1 MNVIGTHG
9 VALRIHPHQHLHQE
23 LLEWSSIDCRNT
35 DWLRP
40 DPRHAGFG
48 VIAHH
53 RGAPPRV
60 FAEGRSR
67 SPQVIFYIIQHHQL
81 LT

>member
-1 MNVIGTHG
+1 MNVIGTHD
-9 VALRIHPHQHLHQE
+9 VALRIQPHQHLHQE
-23 LLEWSSIDCRNT
+23 LLEWSSIDRRNT

-53 RGAPPRV
+53 QGGPPRV
-60 FAEGRSR
+60 FAGPRPGS
-67 SPQVIFYIIQHHQL
+67 SPKVDPGAHK
-81 LT
+81 